1 MSQKTLSRRA
11 ALLRVGALAGAAY
24 AAPAFTTMSMAHAS
38 GHSDASASSASSAS
52 SGSSASS
59 AASEAS
65 ASSASSAASE
75 ASMASRP
82 SGAVSDPGVQA
93 CVDSTTTD
101 AEFDQCLQDAGI
113 DRSAF

>member
-38 GHSDASASSASSAS
+38 GHSDASASSA
-52 SGSSASS
+52 SSASS